1 MVLKLN
7 TMIQEGENLEEELK
21 DEWSM
26 LSAFQFVKYHSFDH
40 STYNT
45 YMWRYPE
52 PQLLRGDSLSRS
64 HFYTHSVSHIFAI
77 YLANQAYHIRY
88 ISGKS
93 QSYLRHISGIS
104 QVNLRHISGIS

>member
-45 YMWRYPE
+45 YGQM
-52 PQLLRGDSLSRS
+52 S
-64 HFYTHSVSHIFAI
+64 
-77 YLANQAYHIRY
+77 
-88 ISGKS
+88 
-93 QSYLRHISGIS
+93 
-104 QVNLRHISGIS
+104 